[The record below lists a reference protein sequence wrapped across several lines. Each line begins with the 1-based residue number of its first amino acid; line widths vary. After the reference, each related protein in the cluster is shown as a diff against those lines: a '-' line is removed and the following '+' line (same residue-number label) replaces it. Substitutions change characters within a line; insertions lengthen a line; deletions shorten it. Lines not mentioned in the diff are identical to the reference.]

1 MLSTRPVSHTLSA
14 RSGKAPFTSVRP
26 SIRVWRSSHVTRVAN
41 VTEAVFEEQVLKADT
56 PVLVDFWAAWC
67 GPCKLVAPLMD
78 WAEKEYNGKL
88 KVVKIEH
95 DSNPQLIAKY
105 KVYGLPTL
113 IVFKDG
119 EEIAGS
125 KREGAITKAL
135 LEQYLSKHGVG
146 K

>member
-1 MLSTRPVSHTLSA
+1 MLSTRTLSHTVPSRSGRTPFASA
-14 RSGKAPFTSVRP
+14 RPG
-26 SIRVWRSSHVTRVAN
+26 IRGRQSTHVARVTN
-41 VTEAVFEEQVLKADT
+41 VTETIFDEQVLKADT

-78 WAEKEYNGKL
+78 WVEKEYNGKL

-113 IVFKDG
+113 IVFNNG
-119 EEIAGS
+119 EEVPGS
-125 KREGAITKAL
+125 KREGAITKGL
-135 LEQYLSKHGVG
+135 LEQYLSKYGVS

>member
-1 MLSTRPVSHTLSA
+1 MLASRPTLPA
-14 RSGKAPFTSVRP
+14 AGRSRAFGPAITTPRTL
-26 SIRVWRSSHVTRVAN
+26 RSSHIARVAN
-41 VTEAVFEEQVLKADT
+41 VGEATFDAEVLQASKT
-56 PVLVDFWAAWC
+56 QPVLVDFWASWC

-78 WAEKEYNGKL
+78 ATEKDFGGKL

-95 DSNPQLIAKY
+95 DANPKLIASY

-119 EEIAGS
+119 AEVEGS
-125 KREGAITKAL
+125 KREGAITRAL
-135 LEQYLSKHGVG
+135 LEQYLKKHGIS